1 MFISECGVIGARN
14 QMQPTAVVYRWS
26 GVDLKAFS
34 QFTRRQLAFEGRRHR
49 SMQRRLTWLTG
60 ICVLAVPALLSV
72 TSCGSSTSAIACAGQ
87 CAPPYELQ
95 VDFHAGTTPA
105 TAHKVL
111 TSCAGH
117 NPVVIRVGTLR

>member
-1 MFISECGVIGARN
+1 
-14 QMQPTAVVYRWS
+14 
-26 GVDLKAFS
+26 
-34 QFTRRQLAFEGRRHR
+34 
-49 SMQRRLTWLTG
+49 MQRRLTWLTG

-117 NPVVIRVGTLR
+117 NPVVIRVGTLRDLGDGWSTAMIYTRVFGTMAQTSGLLKCLRSSGAAMAAWPD